1 MQYFKV
7 FLGGTIGKMQWRS
20 IFERF
25 FKKYNIQ
32 YFNPVIKDRQ
42 WTEEDRLNE
51 EHEKSICNIHL
62 YVITPQMQG
71 LYSIAELVQSS
82 NTDNVH
88 TVVVFLKST
97 IDKRF
102 NDKVFNSFK
111 NIKSLIENN
120 KDTSVFFSIK
130 DALIKISEITRGN

>member
-1 MQYFKV
+1 
-7 FLGGTIGKMQWRS
+7 
-20 IFERF
+20 
-25 FKKYNIQ
+25 
-32 YFNPVIKDRQ
+32 
-42 WTEEDRLNE
+42 
-51 EHEKSICNIHL
+51 
-62 YVITPQMQG
+62 MQG